1 MSTRGQ
7 PDDCSEILV
16 ELQIKKWHKI
26 AFSQMRKD
34 DKLIIIIKNNDKI
47 EHEREGSIKFNH

>member
-16 ELQIKKWHKI
+16 ELQLKKWHKI

-34 DKLIIIIKNNDKI
+34 NKLKIIIKNNDKI
-47 EHEREGSIKFNH
+47 EHER